1 MKRLFR
7 RLRPTRNWRRRQ
19 VVIPALLGFLFVA
32 ALVVWGFGRGG
43 SNSVWTQPPVA
54 ISEALDRA
62 ERGDIASASI
72 TGQKI
77 VFTDH
82 SGNRFWSVEK
92 ESSMAPAEQ
101 LLRQRGV
108 KVTVQATDE
117 SNLGALFPNLLGL
130 LVLLALLALLLRR
143 SNLLGNPMGAFT
155 KHLGE
160 ARPNDAELVTFA
172 EVVGVDEAKHE
183 LEEVVQFLKAPAAF
197 KELGARMP
205 RGVLLVG
212 PPGTGK
218 TLLSRAVAGEAKVP
232 YFSLSG
238 SDFVEMFVGVGAA
251 RVRDLF
257 RHAKKNAPCIVF
269 LDEIDA
275 LGRRRG
281 GSQIRTNE
289 EREQTLNQLLVEM
302 DGFNTDCAVV
312 VIAATN
318 RPDVLDP
325 ALLRSGR
332 FDRRVAIDAPDLNG
346 RRAILNLYAERKPL
360 GPDIDLD
367 VIARHT
373 PGFTGADLANLL
385 NEAAI
390 LAARRRKRTIGSQEL
405 EEASLRVM
413 AGPEK
418 KSRVISPEEKAIIAY
433 HEVGHALVMKSI
445 AKSDP
450 VHKVSIVSRGQA
462 LGVTIQLPT
471 RDRYLTSRS
480 ELVSRM
486 AAAMG
491 GRAAEE
497 IIFGDIT
504 TGAKQDIEV
513 ATNIARQMVCEFG
526 MSERLGLVTLHRKGD
541 GDNLFFSELTAADVD
556 AEIRAL
562 TDAAYRQAHQICSTR
577 RDTLVRIAEH
587 LQRVETIDGSELDV
601 LLAQEG
607 VIDLDP
613 DGVPKLPALRGK
625 AQIAAA
631 AAQPEPWRE
640 DQSTPAEPELGAPPA
655 GGRLGRGWPAG
666 RARLFPRRGR
676 RRRADHLGV

>member
-1 MKRLFR
+1 MKTFFGRIRVPSGLR
-7 RLRPTRNWRRRQ
+7 RKR
-19 VVIPALLGFLFVA
+19 VVVPALTVLALLVTGGLWFVGHSGA
-32 ALVVWGFGRGG
+32 
-43 SNSVWTQPPVA
+43 NSVWSQPSVP
-54 ISEALDRA
+54 ISDVLDRVDHS
-62 ERGDIASASI
+62 EIATASI
-72 TGQKI
+72 SGQRI
-77 VFTDH
+77 LLTD
-82 SGNRFWSVEK
+82 SGGRQSWTIEK
-92 ESSMAPAEQ
+92 ESSMGSTEQ
-101 LLRQRGV
+101 YLRSHGV
-108 KVTVQATDE
+108 KVAVQSTDDT
-117 SNLGALFPNLLGL
+117 SLTSMLPNLLGL
-130 LVLLALLALLLRR
+130 LVLLALLFIMLRR
-143 SNLLGNPMGAFT
+143 SNLLGNPMGTMT
-155 KHLGE
+155 KHLAE
-160 ARPNDAELVTFA
+160 ARVGDNEHITFA
-172 EVVGVDEAKHE
+172 QVMGVDEAKHE
-183 LEEVVQFLKAPAAF
+183 LEEVVAFLKEPGSF
-197 KELGARMP
+197 GQLGARMP
-205 RGVLLVG
+205 RGILLVG

-281 GSQIRTNE
+281 GAQIRTNE

-346 RRAILNLYAERKPL
+346 RRAILSLYAAQKPL
-360 GPDIDLD
+360 AENIDLD
-367 VIARHT
+367 VVARQT

-390 LAARRRKRTIGSQEL
+390 LAARNKKVSIGTIEL

-418 KSRVISPEEKAIIAY
+418 RSRMITPEEKAIIAY

-450 VHKVSIVSRGQA
+450 VHKVSVVSRGQA
-462 LGVTIQLPT
+462 LGVTIQLPLK
-471 RDRYLTSRS
+471 DRYLTSKS
-480 ELVSRM
+480 ELNARM

-497 IIFGDIT
+497 IIFGDVT
-504 TGAKQDIEV
+504 TGAKQDIEH

-541 GDNLFFSELTAADVD
+541 GDSMFFSELTAADVD
-556 AEIRAL
+556 AEVKVL
-562 TDAAYRQAHQICSTR
+562 TDEAYRRAYEICETR
-577 RDTLVRIAEH
+577 RATLVRIAEH
-587 LQRVETIDGSELDV
+587 LQLVETIDGEELDR
-601 LLAQEG
+601 LLLEPA
-607 VIDLDP
+607 
-613 DGVPKLPALRGK
+613 LPALTLPETTESGVAAR
-625 AQIAAA
+625 IAAA
-631 AAQPEPWRE
+631 AAHSWE
-640 DQSTPAEPELGAPPA
+640 DSPSDPSEESDAGPPLA
-655 GGRLGRGWPAG
+655 AS
-666 RARLFPRRGR
+666 
-676 RRRADHLGV
+676 

>member
-1 MKRLFR
+1 MKTFFR
-7 RLRPTRNWRRRQ
+7 RPSVPDGLRQKR
-19 VVIPALLGFLFVA
+19 VVVPALVLVGALLIYGLWFLGHS
-32 ALVVWGFGRGG
+32 G
-43 SNSVWTQPPVA
+43 SNSVWNQPQTP
-54 ISEALDRA
+54 ISEVLDRVDHG
-62 ERGDIASASI
+62 EIATATIS
-72 TGQKI
+72 GQRI
-77 VFTDH
+77 LLTDMAGH
-82 SGNRFWSVEK
+82 QSWTVEK
-92 ESSMAPAEQ
+92 DASMATTEQ
-101 LLRQRGV
+101 YLRGHNV
-108 KVTVQATDE
+108 KVAVQPTDDVTFT
-117 SNLGALFPNLLGL
+117 SVLPNLLGL
-130 LVLLALLALLLRR
+130 LLLLALLFIMLRR
-143 SNLLGNPMGAFT
+143 SNLLGNPMGAMT
-155 KHLGE
+155 KHLAE
-160 ARPNDAELVTFA
+160 AQVGGADQVTFDQ
-172 EVVGVDEAKHE
+172 VVGVDEAKRE
-183 LEEVVQFLKAPAAF
+183 LEEVVEFLKSPASF
-197 KELGARMP
+197 GQLGARMP
-205 RGVLLVG
+205 RGILLVG

-275 LGRRRG
+275 LGRKRG

-346 RRAILNLYAERKPL
+346 RRAILSLYAAQKPL
-360 GPDIDLD
+360 ADNINLDI
-367 VIARHT
+367 VARQT

-390 LAARRRKRTIGSQEL
+390 LAARNKKQAIGKQEL
-405 EEASLRVM
+405 EEAGLRVM

-418 KSRVISPEEKAIIAY
+418 RSRMITPEEKAIIAY

-450 VHKVSIVSRGQA
+450 VHKVSVVSRGQA
-462 LGVTIQLPT
+462 LGVTIQLPLK
-471 RDRYLTSRS
+471 DRYLTSKS
-480 ELVSRM
+480 ELIARM

-497 IIFGDIT
+497 IIFGDVT
-504 TGAKQDIEV
+504 TGAKQDIEY
-513 ATNIARQMVCEFG
+513 ATGIARQMVCEFG

-541 GDNLFFSELTAADVD
+541 GDSLFFSELTAADVD
-556 AEIRAL
+556 AEVKAL
-562 TDAAYRQAHQICSTR
+562 TDAAYRQAYEICESR
-577 RDTLVRIAEH
+577 RATLVRIADH
-587 LQRVETIDGSELDV
+587 LQLVETIDGDELDR
-601 LLAQEG
+601 LL
-607 VIDLDP
+607 LDEAAIP
-613 DGVPKLPALRGK
+613 VVNVALPAESAVAPR
-625 AQIAAA
+625 IAAA
-631 AAQPEPWRE
+631 EAHDWDEGSSGSVNESEP
-640 DQSTPAEPELGAPPA
+640 APPIA
-655 GGRLGRGWPAG
+655 AS
-666 RARLFPRRGR
+666 
-676 RRRADHLGV
+676 

>member
-1 MKRLFR
+1 MKTFFHRLSVPAG
-7 RLRPTRNWRRRQ
+7 LRKKR
-19 VVIPALLGFLFVA
+19 VVIPALVVLGVLALGGLWFLGHSA
-32 ALVVWGFGRGG
+32 T
-43 SNSVWTQPPVA
+43 NSVWNTPSTP
-54 ISEALDRA
+54 ISDVLDRVD
-62 ERGDIASASI
+62 RGDIVAATISGQRILLTDTAGRQSWTIEKEASMSI
-72 TGQKI
+72 T
-77 VFTDH
+77 
-82 SGNRFWSVEK
+82 
-92 ESSMAPAEQ
+92 EQ
-101 LLRQRGV
+101 YLRSHNV
-108 KVTVQATDE
+108 KVAVLSTDDA
-117 SNLGALFPNLLGL
+117 SFTSMLPNLVGL
-130 LVLLALLALLLRR
+130 LVLLALLFIMLRR
-143 SNLLGNPMGAFT
+143 SNLLGNPMGAMT
-155 KHLGE
+155 KHLAE
-160 ARPNDAELVTFA
+160 ARVGDGDQVTFDQ
-172 EVVGVDEAKHE
+172 VVGVDEAKHE
-183 LEEVVQFLKAPAAF
+183 LEEVVEFLKAPGSF
-197 KELGARMP
+197 GQLGARMP
-205 RGVLLVG
+205 RGILLVG

-346 RRAILNLYAERKPL
+346 RRAILSLYAAQKPL
-360 GPDIDLD
+360 ADNINLDI
-367 VIARHT
+367 VARQT

-390 LAARRRKRTIGSQEL
+390 LAARNKKQAIGKQEL
-405 EEASLRVM
+405 EEAGLRVM

-418 KSRVISPEEKAIIAY
+418 RSRMITPEEKAIIAY

-450 VHKVSIVSRGQA
+450 VHKVSVVSRGQA
-462 LGVTIQLPT
+462 LGVTIQLPLK
-471 RDRYLTSRS
+471 DRYLTSKS
-480 ELVSRM
+480 ELIARM

-497 IIFGDIT
+497 IIFGDVT
-504 TGAKQDIEV
+504 TGAKQDIEY
-513 ATNIARQMVCEFG
+513 ATGIARQMVCEFG

-541 GDNLFFSELTAADVD
+541 GDSLFFSELTAADVD
-556 AEIRAL
+556 AEVKAL
-562 TDAAYRQAHQICSTR
+562 TDAAYRQAYEICESR
-577 RDTLVRIAEH
+577 RATLVRIADH
-587 LQRVETIDGSELDV
+587 LQLVETIDGEELDQ
-601 LLAQEG
+601 LLLDEAVPVVNVPLPEIVESG
-607 VIDLDP
+607 VAP
-613 DGVPKLPALRGK
+613 R
-625 AQIAAA
+625 IAAA
-631 AAQPEPWRE
+631 EAHDWEESASGSVHDSDPGPPVAA
-640 DQSTPAEPELGAPPA
+640 G
-655 GGRLGRGWPAG
+655 
-666 RARLFPRRGR
+666 
-676 RRRADHLGV
+676 